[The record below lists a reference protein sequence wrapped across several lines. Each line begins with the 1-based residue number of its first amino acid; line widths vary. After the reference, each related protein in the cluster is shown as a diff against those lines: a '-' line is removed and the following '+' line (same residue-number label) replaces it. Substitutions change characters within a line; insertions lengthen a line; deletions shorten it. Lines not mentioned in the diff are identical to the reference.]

1 MMPQREAGDSIHE
14 KSDPTYGGYEGS
26 QMYSDQHY
34 DASYE
39 QPLRSGAAGKVYPA
53 PSDNKNVLR
62 LLTFVVAMVFLV
74 IFAIICL
81 LAFGGTG
88 GWISFSV
95 AAFVIFVTAVVAID
109 KIK

>member
-1 MMPQREAGDSIHE
+1 MMPQREASDSTHE
-14 KSDPTYGGYEGS
+14 QSYAGYEGS

-39 QPLRSGAAGKVYPA
+39 QPARSGIAAKVYPVPA
-53 PSDNKNVLR
+53 ENKNLLR
-62 LLTFVVAMVFLV
+62 LITFVVAMAFLV

-95 AAFVIFVTAVVAID
+95 AAFVIFLTAVVAID